1 MIAICIIIGQIMELI
16 KLFFLGAIGYL
27 LAGLYDLA
35 IVYEKPV
42 LKRIFYLGF
51 FITPIP
57 YPILFFTHESPLSL
71 FAIWTIFILIGIF
84 AILLVY
90 SVLLEI
96 PLKAEKTG
104 KLYRGG
110 TYSISRHPGFI
121 WFTIINLLIGV
132 YFWDFQ
138 ITLLCIGFTA
148 CNLILILLEDVMI
161 FPKMFPEYGDYKKET
176 RFFI

>member
-1 MIAICIIIGQIMELI
+1 MELI
-16 KLFFLGAIGYL
+16 KLFFLGAIGYF

-35 IVYEKPV
+35 IVYKKPV
-42 LKRIFYLGF
+42 LKRVFYLGF

-71 FAIWTIFILIGIF
+71 IAIWATIILIGVF
-84 AILLVY
+84 SILLVY

-121 WFTIINLLIGV
+121 WFTMINLLIGV
-132 YFWDFQ
+132 YFWNFK

-148 CNLILILLEDVMI
+148 CNLLLILIEDLI
-161 FPKMFPEYGDYKKET
+161 FFPRMFSEYEEYKKET
-176 RFFI
+176 HFFI